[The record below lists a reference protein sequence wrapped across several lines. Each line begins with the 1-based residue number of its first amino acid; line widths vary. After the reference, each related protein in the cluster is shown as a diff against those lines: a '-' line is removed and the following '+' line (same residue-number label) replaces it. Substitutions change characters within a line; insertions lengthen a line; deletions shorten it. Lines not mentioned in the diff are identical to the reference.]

1 MFTEE
6 DVLKIVNEQRS
17 GMAAYDKKRDKG
29 LKVTAGLKCFYDI
42 RYSKDADECLLDLYK
57 PARASKKPAPVIVSV
72 HGGGWIYG
80 DKELYRFY
88 CMELSRR
95 GFAVVNYTYR
105 LAPEHKY
112 PSALIDANNVFK
124 WILKNAAAYNL
135 DCKNIFATGDS
146 AGANYLAL
154 YAALLSNK
162 NFAQKIPQVKIP
174 ARLSLK
180 GLYLNCGMFDWN
192 NFLQNGTGGE
202 HEQSAALLQALMPYG
217 GTELEKEI
225 ASPAQHLT
233 HNFPP
238 SFVVTAEFDFLRESA
253 AFMASRLCEAGA
265 DFRYKRYSSSKE
277 KLYHVF
283 MLNLRSKEGKKSI
296 DEQCDW
302 FKTLTN

>member
-1 MFTEE
+1 MEE

-29 LKVTAGLKCFYDI
+29 LKVPAGLKCFYDI

-57 PARASKKPAPVIVSV
+57 PARASKKPTPVIVSV

-162 NFAQKIPQVKIP
+162 NFAQKNSASKNPRAPFAKGPLPKLRNV
-174 ARLSLK
+174 RL
-180 GLYLNCGMFDWN
+180 
-192 NFLQNGTGGE
+192 E
-202 HEQSAALLQALMPYG
+202 
-217 GTELEKEI
+217 
-225 ASPAQHLT
+225 
-233 HNFPP
+233 
-238 SFVVTAEFDFLRESA
+238 
-253 AFMASRLCEAGA
+253 
-265 DFRYKRYSSSKE
+265 
-277 KLYHVF
+277 
-283 MLNLRSKEGKKSI
+283 
-296 DEQCDW
+296 
-302 FKTLTN
+302 

>member
-29 LKVTAGLKCFYDI
+29 LKVPQGLKCLYDI

-57 PARASKKPAPVIVSV
+57 PARASKKPTPVIVSV

-88 CMELSRR
+88 CMELARR

-162 NFAQKIPQVKIP
+162 NFSQKIPQVKIP

-217 GTELEKEI
+217 ETELEKEI

-233 HNFPP
+233 KDFPP

-277 KLYHVF
+277 KLCHVF